1 MNDERRRFYRIDDEI
16 SLVTE
21 VITET
26 EIDGRINDFWDNEHA
41 FSIRNNYNFQ
51 IEQHNA
57 DFRQIDK
64 KMPEL
69 ARYLSVLEKQIDQI
83 TQRLTI
89 SDAELAW
96 TSRSASISAQGIAYH
111 CDTAPGP
118 GSLLELNLK
127 LLPSGFM
134 LVILVRVVQLETGL
148 VHSDGNNKISL
159 DFEHIHEADRE
170 ILIKH
175 IHARQISSLGN
186 APTGES

>member
-21 VITET
+21 VIEET
-26 EIDGRINDFWDNEHA
+26 EIDRRINDFWDNEHA

-51 IEQHNA
+51 VEQHIA

-89 SDAELAW
+89 SDAQLAW
-96 TSRSASISAQGIAYH
+96 TSRSASISAEI
-111 CDTAPGP
+111 
-118 GSLLELNLK
+118 NV
-127 LLPSGFM
+127 M
-134 LVILVRVVQLETGL
+134 VLVVE
-148 VHSDGNNKISL
+148 
-159 DFEHIHEADRE
+159 
-170 ILIKH
+170 
-175 IHARQISSLGN
+175 
-186 APTGES
+186 